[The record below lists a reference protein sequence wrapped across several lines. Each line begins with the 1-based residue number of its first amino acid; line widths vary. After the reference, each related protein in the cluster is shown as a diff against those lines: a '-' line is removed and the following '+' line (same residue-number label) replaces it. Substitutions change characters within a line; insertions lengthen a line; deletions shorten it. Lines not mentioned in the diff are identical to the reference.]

1 MNLRITPKAQ
11 KIIAERG
18 NNITVGL
25 DKQICYS

>member
-11 KIIAERG
+11 KIIADCG
-18 NNITVGL
+18 NHVTVSL

>member
-11 KIIAERG
+11 KTIADRG
-18 NNITVGL
+18 NNVTVSL